1 MPYARVVGNPPP
13 DADGIKLLS
22 PRVQCWKL
30 HNTVG
35 CRPVTDLQIR
45 HKRPFD
51 TPLCGRL
58 YSIVH
63 HKLTSEYVPRIRR
76 PASRIYKAVADSL

>member
-35 CRPVTDLQIR
+35 CRPCADCRHTEASMAFPELTGPLQVDVYRGVPIGRPSHRSVTM
-45 HKRPFD
+45 
-51 TPLCGRL
+51 
-58 YSIVH
+58 
-63 HKLTSEYVPRIRR
+63 
-76 PASRIYKAVADSL
+76 